1 MSLEALEYALEHH
14 GGVRAVVAM
23 PSFQN
28 PLGACMSEAAKR
40 RLLKIVQR
48 HGIALIEDDVFG
60 DLGSAAERPPAV
72 KAWDR
77 DGRVIYC
84 GSCSKSM
91 APGFRLGWVLGGRH
105 QRQLESLKIG
115 SSLAAPLLEQQVLA
129 DYMKSGRLPAHLRRL
144 RTQLAQAAASARAQR
159 HFPQGT
165 RVLGPEGGWWLWLEL
180 PEPADTLAL
189 LRDAVSQGIAYTP
202 GALFSAAGKHGHC
215 LRLNVAR
222 PWSTEMAAGLERL
235 GLAARLAAT
244 RNQAPRAS
252 RLEAMPDTHG
262 HGGVR
267 HVTPEREIVRVG
279 DIGVQ
284 VGALG
289 EIIGIGGAVHLRV
302 RVVARQ
308 GAAVG
313 RAICHDTISLL
324 LPSGTVALTVY
335 ESARK
340 PWASLNVSAL
350 R

>member
-144 RTQLAQAAASARAQR
+144 RTQLAQAAASARACAQR
-159 HFPQGT
+159 HFPRARGCW
-165 RVLGPEGGWWLWLEL
+165 VPK
-180 PEPADTLAL
+180 
-189 LRDAVSQGIAYTP
+189 
-202 GALFSAAGKHGHC
+202 AAGGC
-215 LRLNVAR
+215 GWNCPSR
-222 PWSTEMAAGLERL
+222 PTPWRCCAMRCHKASP
-235 GLAARLAAT
+235 T
-244 RNQAPRAS
+244 RPAPCSRPRAS
-252 RLEAMPDTHG
+252 
-262 HGGVR
+262 
-267 HVTPEREIVRVG
+267 
-279 DIGVQ
+279 
-284 VGALG
+284 
-289 EIIGIGGAVHLRV
+289 
-302 RVVARQ
+302 
-308 GAAVG
+308 
-313 RAICHDTISLL
+313 
-324 LPSGTVALTVY
+324 TVIAC
-335 ESARK
+335 A
-340 PWASLNVSAL
+340 
-350 R
+350 

>member
-144 RTQLAQAAASARAQR
+144 RTQLAQAAASARAARAAFSPGHAGAGSRRRLVAVAGTARAGR
-159 HFPQGT
+159 HPGAAARCGVT
-165 RVLGPEGGWWLWLEL
+165 RHRLHARRPVLGRGQARSLPAPERRAALVHRDGGR
-180 PEPADTLAL
+180 A
-189 LRDAVSQGIAYTP
+189 G
-202 GALFSAAGKHGHC
+202 AAGPG
-215 LRLNVAR
+215 R
-222 PWSTEMAAGLERL
+222 AAGGDPKPGRP
-235 GLAARLAAT
+235 AR
-244 RNQAPRAS
+244 RA
-252 RLEAMPDTHG
+252 
-262 HGGVR
+262 
-267 HVTPEREIVRVG
+267 
-279 DIGVQ
+279 
-284 VGALG
+284 
-289 EIIGIGGAVHLRV
+289 
-302 RVVARQ
+302 
-308 GAAVG
+308 
-313 RAICHDTISLL
+313 
-324 LPSGTVALTVY
+324 
-335 ESARK
+335 
-340 PWASLNVSAL
+340 
-350 R
+350 